1 MRAKKR
7 PVIIEC
13 FKWDGDFKFQD
24 GIYYIPTWAVI
35 AQKEGIL
42 FFKDQGEL
50 FIKTLEGDMHVTVGD
65 YVIQGVNGEIY
76 PCKPDIFHKTYE
88 IVDEI

>member
-1 MRAKKR
+1 MRAKKK
-7 PVIIEC
+7 PAIIEC

-24 GIYYIPTWAVI
+24 GIYYVPIWAVI
-35 AQKEGIL
+35 AQKEGVL

-50 FIKTLEGDMHVTVGD
+50 FIKTLEGDMHVIVGD